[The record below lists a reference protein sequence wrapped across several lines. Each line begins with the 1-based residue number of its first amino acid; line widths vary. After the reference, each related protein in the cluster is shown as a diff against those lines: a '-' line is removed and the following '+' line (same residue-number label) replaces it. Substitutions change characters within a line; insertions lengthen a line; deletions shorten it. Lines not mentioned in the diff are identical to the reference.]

1 MFMFEN
7 DELTDRELDA
17 LLERWQTPVAP
28 AGMRS
33 AFFGAAKPWYA
44 RWWTASIRV
53 PLPAALALLLALGFF
68 VIAGRRTAPTPAP
81 AAIQNAPL
89 GFKELHPVAELKPRI
104 IRGTHADN

>member
-1 MFMFEN
+1 MFEN
-7 DELTDRELDA
+7 DELTDAELDR
-17 LLERWQTPVAP
+17 LLAQWQAP
-28 AGMRS
+28 RAPEGMRR
-33 AFFGAAKPWYA
+33 ALFGAARPWYV
-44 RWWTASIRV
+44 RVWTVSIRV

-68 VIAGRRTAPTPAP
+68 VVEMRRAAPAP